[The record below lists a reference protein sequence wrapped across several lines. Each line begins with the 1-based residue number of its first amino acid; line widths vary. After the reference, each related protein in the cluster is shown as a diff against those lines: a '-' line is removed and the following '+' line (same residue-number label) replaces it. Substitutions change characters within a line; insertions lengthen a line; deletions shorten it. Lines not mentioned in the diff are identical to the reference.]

1 MATKIWREWCNRIE
15 NRLIFD
21 EFRARSW
28 FQTPPLTSWVSSCI
42 RCQLMALSCYIGCQR
57 LEKNRKS
64 TNSWL
69 CLAVEELE
77 VGQFCLDLIVGL
89 KKKKKKNFF
98 FFAVSIG
105 HVLWCVCVWVGGW
118 LCGGGVVEVVT
129 IASGKLL

>member
-89 KKKKKKNFF
+89 KKKKKKKISFF
-98 FFAVSIG
+98 LLCQLG
-105 HVLWCVCVWVGGW
+105 HVLWCVLCVGGW
-118 LCGGGVVEVVT
+118 VAVWWWCGRG
-129 IASGKLL
+129 SYHCQW

>member
-89 KKKKKKNFF
+89 KKKKKKKFLFF
-98 FFAVSIG
+98 C
-105 HVLWCVCVWVGGW
+105 CVNWACVVMCLCVGGW
-118 LCGGGVVEVVT
+118 VAVWWWCGRG
-129 IASGKLL
+129 SYHCQW